1 MLNVTQFMLKNDINY
16 ILIIKW
22 LEFES
27 HHSRLFD
34 KNQIQGSVKHVQVSN
49 IKGFHLKRCIRE

>member
-1 MLNVTQFMLKNDINY
+1 MLKNDINY

-27 HHSRLFD
+27 HHPHLFD
-34 KNQIQGSVKHVQVSN
+34 KNQIQGNVKHVQVSN
-49 IKGFHLKRCIRE
+49 IKDFHLKRCIRE